1 MGLCYFCEKND
12 RECYT
17 GYYCNECK
25 KLQRILKLYGDDV
38 YKTNDTVF
46 IRNSKQQQYKIDTMN
61 IKAHIKVDELDEKQD
76 KDGYNLRNKRP

>member
-1 MGLCYFCEKND
+1 MGQCYFCEKND
-12 RECYT
+12 RESFT

-38 YKTNDTVF
+38 YKTNDLVF
-46 IRNSKQQQYKIDTMN
+46 IRNTKQQGYKIDTIKHN
-61 IKAHIKVDELDEKQD
+61 IKIDEQDENKD

>member
-1 MGLCYFCEKND
+1 MGQCYFCEKND
-12 RECYT
+12 RECFT

-38 YKTNDTVF
+38 YKTNDLVF
-46 IRNSKQQQYKIDTMN
+46 IRNTKQQGYKIDT
-61 IKAHIKVDELDEKQD
+61 IKAKNLEENKEDEKQD

>member
-1 MGLCYFCEKND
+1 MGQCYFCEKND
-12 RECYT
+12 RECFT

-38 YKTNDTVF
+38 YKTNDLVF
-46 IRNSKQQQYKIDTMN
+46 IRNTKQQGYKIDTIKHN
-61 IKAHIKVDELDEKQD
+61 IKIDEQDENKD